1 MMFRSL
7 DFIYAPSS
15 SVEEEL
21 SYYAQA
27 LGGEAVFSIRAFGTR
42 VAAVRLAEGPM
53 LLFAEHLKGEK
64 PILIFRVDDFEQSIK
79 TLRARGVRGQR
90 LEIPHGPCFSF
101 EAGGGQRLAIYE
113 LTRPDANAHFAG
125 RFDP

>member
-15 SVEEEL
+15 SAGEEL

-42 VAAVRLAEGPM
+42 VAAVRLGEGPM

-64 PILIFRVDDFEQSIK
+64 PILIFRVD
-79 TLRARGVRGQR
+79 V
-90 LEIPHGPCFSF
+90 
-101 EAGGGQRLAIYE
+101 
-113 LTRPDANAHFAG
+113 
-125 RFDP
+125 